1 MCVSLPSAV
10 VSGFEQM
17 AHDLG
22 EPKSGAWRRLDPPV
36 TVRAYFANQ
45 WHDSVAVDVNDDT
58 REVRIEMPP
67 VPNERGVD
75 VINHKV
81 LNAGLYQAPGGT
93 LAR

>member
-1 MCVSLPSAV
+1 M
-10 VSGFEQM
+10 SGFEQM

-22 EPKSGAWRRLDPPV
+22 EPKGRAWRRLDPPV

-81 LNAGLYQAPGGT
+81 LNAALYKAPAG
-93 LAR
+93 AF